1 LKGKIFGMTRF
12 SQKTIQRLKLHLGK
26 LKNSVDVYKSD
37 QDSYEIKDKKF
48 HQNKTFTKNRNVAK
62 ALLVESVFLNL
73 KILNFNRSSLLIRL
87 ILKNKKVFTS
97 KDLNDNSY
105 LLIKVPV
112 KSDSRIKNFGYSL
125 NKINKHIIKKVLL
138 STNNIEKLAT
148 ITNNKFN
155 KYYNFLQIGIK
166 KWYLYL
172 SRFFM
177 LTLIHFIPFIQLT
190 TKLFYTYP
198 NPLIANSVTSSLFH
212 VLPLFMRLIKMTGTF
227 INNETFSFLVI
238 GLYYKLFI
246 ISYKKYGIPRKVA
259 FQGTFAISLMLINYC
274 MVMSNEITTLIYKF
288 AKRLFFFSKAQRID
302 LLRDDINFFVDDL
315 EDLRYYKETFLQWGE
330 SIFSLDDIT
339 KTIKINESLTII
351 PALGVIALLYN
362 YVYFIL
368 RGEKPIIPVV
378 TKTVRRMMVDR
389 NSDEF

>member
-1 LKGKIFGMTRF
+1 MTKF
-12 SQKTIQRLKLHLGK
+12 SQKTIQKLKLHLGK
-26 LKNSVDVYKSD
+26 LKDSVEVYKSD
-37 QDSYEIKDKKF
+37 QHSQEIKDKKF
-48 HQNKTFTKNRNVAK
+48 HQYKTFIKNRNVAK
-62 ALLVESVFLNL
+62 ALLIESIFLNL
-73 KILNFNRSSLLIRL
+73 KILNFNRSSLFIKF

-97 KDLNDNSY
+97 KEMNSNSY
-105 LLIKVPV
+105 LLIKLPTI
-112 KSDSRIKNFGYSL
+112 SAKNKRGLEESL
-125 NKINKHIIKKVLL
+125 NKIIRHIINGILV
-138 STNNIEKLAT
+138 STNKLEKLG
-148 ITNNKFN
+148 IVSSDKFK
-155 KYYNFLQIGIK
+155 KYSNSMKIRVK
-166 KWYLYL
+166 KWHLYI
-172 SRFFM
+172 SRFFI
-177 LTLIHFIPFIQLT
+177 LTLIHFIPFVQLT

-212 VLPLFMRLIKMTGTF
+212 IFPLFMHLIKITGTF
-227 INNETFSFLVI
+227 INNETFSFLLI
-238 GLYYKLFI
+238 GFYYKLFI
-246 ISYKKYGIPRKVA
+246 ISYKKYGIPRKLA

-274 MVMSNEITTLIYKF
+274 IVMSNEITTLIYKF
-288 AKRLFFFSKAQRID
+288 VKRFFFFTKAQRMD
-302 LLRDDINFFVDDL
+302 LLRDDINFFIDDL

-330 SIFSLDDIT
+330 SIFSLDDIS